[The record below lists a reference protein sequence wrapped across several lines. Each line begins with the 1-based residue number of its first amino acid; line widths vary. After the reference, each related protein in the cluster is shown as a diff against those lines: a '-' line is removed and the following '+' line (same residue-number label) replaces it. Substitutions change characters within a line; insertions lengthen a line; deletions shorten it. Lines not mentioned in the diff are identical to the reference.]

1 MIIMPDRSG
10 PGSTKTANDTVVQQG
25 AVGKYAT
32 VGRRRKRG
40 GKHVRDKQKRRMGRK
55 MEVKVGTLNVGT
67 MTGKGRELAEMMVK
81 RKVDILCVQETKWKG
96 SKARNIGDGCKIFYH
111 GEDGRRNGV
120 GVILSEEYIGR
131 VLEVKRVSD
140 RMMYMKLDIDG
151 VMMIVISAYAP
162 QVGCLME
169 EKDKFWTDLDDV
181 VESIPKEER
190 VVIGADFNGH
200 VGEGNRGDE
209 NVMGRYGD
217 KARNAEGQMVVDFA
231 TRMEMAVLNTY
242 FKKREEHR
250 VTYKSGG
257 RSTQVDYIVCRRAY
271 LKEIGDCKVIAGD
284 NVAKQHR
291 LLVCRMTLETK
302 KRKIVKAEPRIKWW
316 KLKKEDCCEEF
327 REEIRRAL
335 GGKEELPDDWT
346 TTAKVVR
353 DTARK
358 VLGVSSKQRKEDKE
372 TWWWNE
378 EVQESIRKKRLAKK
392 RWDMQRDEESKQEY
406 KEMRREAK
414 KEVAKAKNNAY
425 DELYEELDSK
435 EGERTLYRLARQRH
449 QAGKDVQQVRMMKDK
464 DGKVMT
470 DEESVLRI
478 WKEYYKG
485 LMNEENERER
495 RENDGER
502 VNLEVEKISK
512 EEVRENM
519 KRMKNGK
526 AVGPDDIP
534 VEVWKCLGEIA
545 LEFLT
550 KLYNRTMESERM
562 PEEWRD
568 SILIPIFKNKGDVQ
582 SCSNYRGIKLISH
595 SMKLWERVV
604 ERRLRSELT
613 FSEQQYGFMP
623 GKSTTD
629 ALFALRVL
637 MEKYREGQKELHCV
651 FVDLEKA
658 YDKVPREEVWYCMR
672 KSGLAEKYVRIVQD
686 MYDDSITAVRCA
698 VGVTEGFEVKVGLH
712 QGSALSPCLF
722 AMVMDRITD
731 DIREEAPWTMMFA
744 DDIVICSES
753 KEWLERKLESWR
765 YALERRGMK
774 VNRRKTEYMCVNE
787 RQDKGTVKM
796 QGEEVAKVEDFKYL
810 GSTVQ
815 SNGECGREVKKRV
828 QAGWNGWRRMSGV
841 ICDRRVSARVKGKV
855 YRVAVRPAM
864 LYGLETVALTKRQEA
879 EMEVAELKMLRFS
892 LGVTRMDKIRNEYIR
907 GTAQVGRFGE
917 KTREA
922 RLRWYGHVLRKDD
935 GYIGRRMLKM
945 ELPGKRKRGRPK
957 RRFMDVVKEDM
968 AEVEV
973 KEEDADD
980 RSNWRLK
987 IRCGDP

>member
-1 MIIMPDRSG
+1 M
-10 PGSTKTANDTVVQQG
+10 
-25 AVGKYAT
+25 
-32 VGRRRKRG
+32 
-40 GKHVRDKQKRRMGRK
+40 
-55 MEVKVGTLNVGT
+55 
-67 MTGKGRELAEMMVK
+67 
-81 RKVDILCVQETKWKG
+81 
-96 SKARNIGDGCKIFYH
+96 
-111 GEDGRRNGV
+111 
-120 GVILSEEYIGR
+120 
-131 VLEVKRVSD
+131 
-140 RMMYMKLDIDG
+140 
-151 VMMIVISAYAP
+151 
-162 QVGCLME
+162 
-169 EKDKFWTDLDDV
+169 
-181 VESIPKEER
+181 
-190 VVIGADFNGH
+190 
-200 VGEGNRGDE
+200 
-209 NVMGRYGD
+209 
-217 KARNAEGQMVVDFA
+217 
-231 TRMEMAVLNTY
+231 
-242 FKKREEHR
+242 
-250 VTYKSGG
+250 
-257 RSTQVDYIVCRRAY
+257 
-271 LKEIGDCKVIAGD
+271 
-284 NVAKQHR
+284 
-291 LLVCRMTLETK
+291 
-302 KRKIVKAEPRIKWW
+302 
-316 KLKKEDCCEEF
+316 
-327 REEIRRAL
+327 
-335 GGKEELPDDWT
+335 
-346 TTAKVVR
+346 
-353 DTARK
+353 
-358 VLGVSSKQRKEDKE
+358 SSKQTKEDKE

-519 KRMKNGK
+519 KMMKNGK

-550 KLYNRTMESERM
+550 KLYNRTMESERI

-582 SCSNYRGIKLISH
+582 SCSKYRGIKLISH

-604 ERRLRSELT
+604 ETRLRSELT

-658 YDKVPREEVWYCMR
+658 YDKVPKEEVWYCMR

-698 VGVTEGFEVKVGLH
+698 VGVTEGFEVKVGLR

-722 AMVMDRITD
+722 VMVMDRMTD
-731 DIREEAPWTMMFA
+731 DIREEAPWTMKFA

-753 KEWLERKLESWR
+753 KGWLEQKLESWR
-765 YALERRGMK
+765 YALERRGMN

-787 RQDKGTVKM
+787 RQVKGTVKM
-796 QGEEVAKVEDFKYL
+796 QGEEVSKVEDFKYL

-892 LGVTRMDKIRNEYIR
+892 LGATRMDKIRNEYIR

-935 GYIGRRMLKM
+935 GYIGRRMLRM